1 MFERIGRFWT
11 TLIAS
16 VAGVA
21 LSAMPDMLN
30 NYLNYVSMLGNF
42 FSPIAGVLVFDYLLL
57 KRTRLDVPSLFRP
70 DGRYRYWGGF
80 NLVAVAWTALGF
92 LFYMFVVP
100 MSWIPALTTLLF
112 TGIGYTMTAM
122 MVASRSRPM
131 AMGSTPVAV
140 AIPLPMPA
148 E

>member
-1 MFERIGRFWT
+1 
-11 TLIAS
+11 
-16 VAGVA
+16 
-21 LSAMPDMLN
+21 MPDVLN

-57 KRTRLDVPSLFRP
+57 KRTRLDVPSLFRLN
-70 DGRYRYWGGF
+70 GRYRYWGGF

-112 TGIGYTMTAM
+112 TGIGYSVTAM
-122 MVASRSRPM
+122 VVASRSRPM

-140 AIPLPMPA
+140 PIPLPMPA